1 MHTIADL
8 RELLFWQIG
17 NILDPEKQVDLNGAR
32 IVNDSAQIIVNSAK
46 VEVEHAKVIKGAI
59 TLPFIEE
66 QKGIQ
71 ERPFVGPPQAPAKD
85 AEPTPARTREEKI
98 LQPNP
103 NSPWARLGSRKN
115 LGESNG

>member
-1 MHTIADL
+1 MRTIADL
-8 RELLFWQIG
+8 RELLFTQIG
-17 NILDPEKQVDLNGAR
+17 NILDPDKQVNLDSAR
-32 IVNDSAQIIVNSAK
+32 VVNESAQIIVNSAK

-66 QKGIQ
+66 QKGMQ
-71 ERPFVGPPQAPAKD
+71 ERPFKNTSEVPADD
-85 AEPTPARTREEKI
+85 AVPKPARSREEAI

-115 LGESNG
+115 HGEGHG

>member
-8 RELLFWQIG
+8 RELLFKQIG
-17 NILDPEKQVDLNGAR
+17 NILDPDKQVDLVGAR
-32 IVNDSAQIIVNSAK
+32 VVNDSAQIIVNTAK

-66 QKGIQ
+66 QQGVQ
-71 ERPFVGPPQAPAKD
+71 ERPYEESPKSPAED
-85 AEPTPARTREEKI
+85 ATPKLARTREEKI